1 MKFLITGSSGQLAK
15 AFINNFNKYSI
26 DYLAPTEQELDITNQ
41 SKIANIFTDF
51 KPDVIIN
58 CAAYTNV
65 EKAEQDPT
73 IAYLINK
80 TSVSYLIEETKKIN
94 AKFVHFSTDYVF
106 DGKKNDFYTESDI
119 PNPLNEYGKTKLA
132 GEEEALKYSNS
143 LVCRLSWVIGN
154 GQQNFL
160 YKLSNWAKAYK
171 TIKVSDDEISVPC
184 FTFDIVK
191 YILIAL
197 DNNLNG
203 LYHLTNSSK
212 ASRYELALE
221 YARLMNF
228 NNDIVPVPMSTFPS
242 QVKRPLYTA
251 MTNKKISKELNINI
265 PDWRESLKLFSAMVK
280 SNEY

>member
-15 AFINNFNKYSI
+15 AFINTFNKDSI
-26 DYLAPTEQELDITNQ
+26 DYLAPNEQELDITNQ
-41 SKIANIFTDF
+41 SKIANIFTEY
-51 KPDVIIN
+51 KPNFIIN

-73 IAYLINK
+73 TAYLINK

-94 AKFVHFSTDYVF
+94 AKFIHFSTDYVF

-160 YKLSNWAKAYK
+160 YKLSNWVKEHK

-191 YILIAL
+191 YTLIAL

-228 NNDIVPVPMSTFPS
+228 NNEIVPVPMSTFPS

-251 MTNKKISKELNINI
+251 MTNKKISQELNINI
-265 PDWRESLKLFSAMVK
+265 PDWRESLKLFSSMVK
-280 SNEY
+280 SNGY

>member
-15 AFINNFNKYSI
+15 AFINTFNKDSI
-26 DYLAPTEQELDITNQ
+26 DYLAPNEQELDITNQ
-41 SKIANIFTDF
+41 SKIANIFTEY
-51 KPDVIIN
+51 KPNFIIN

-73 IAYLINK
+73 TAYLINK
-80 TSVSYLIEETKKIN
+80 TSVSYLTEETKRIN
-94 AKFVHFSTDYVF
+94 AKFIHFSTDYVF

-160 YKLSNWAKAYK
+160 YKLSNWVQEHN

-228 NNDIVPVPMSTFPS
+228 SNEIVPVPMSTFPS

-251 MTNKKISKELNINI
+251 MANKKISKELNINI

-280 SNEY
+280 QNEY

>member
-15 AFINNFNKYSI
+15 AFINTFNKDSI
-26 DYLAPTEQELDITNQ
+26 DYLAPNEQELDITNQ
-41 SKIANIFTDF
+41 SKIANIFTEY
-51 KPDVIIN
+51 KPNFIIN

-73 IAYLINK
+73 TAYLINK
-80 TSVSYLIEETKKIN
+80 TSVSYLAEETKRIN
-94 AKFVHFSTDYVF
+94 AKFIHFSTDYVF

-160 YKLSNWAKAYK
+160 YKLSNWVQEHN

-228 NNDIVPVPMSTFPS
+228 SNEIVPVPMSTFPS

-251 MTNKKISKELNINI
+251 MANKKISKELNINI

-280 SNEY
+280 QNEY

>member
-15 AFINNFNKYSI
+15 AFINTFNKDSI

-41 SKIANIFTDF
+41 SKIANIFTEY
-51 KPDVIIN
+51 KPNFIIN

-73 IAYLINK
+73 TAYLINK
-80 TSVSYLIEETKKIN
+80 TSVSYLTEETKRIN
-94 AKFVHFSTDYVF
+94 AKFIHFSTDYVF

-160 YKLSNWAKAYK
+160 YKLSNWVKEHN

-228 NNDIVPVPMSTFPS
+228 SNEIVPVPMSTFPS

-251 MTNKKISKELNINI
+251 MANKKISKELNINI

-280 SNEY
+280 QNEY

>member
-1 MKFLITGSSGQLAK
+1 
-15 AFINNFNKYSI
+15 
-26 DYLAPTEQELDITNQ
+26 
-41 SKIANIFTDF
+41 
-51 KPDVIIN
+51 
-58 CAAYTNV
+58 
-65 EKAEQDPT
+65 
-73 IAYLINK
+73 INK
-80 TSVSYLIEETKKIN
+80 TSVSYLAEETKRIN
-94 AKFVHFSTDYVF
+94 AKFIHFSTDYVF

-160 YKLSNWAKAYK
+160 YKLSNWVKEHN

-228 NNDIVPVPMSTFPS
+228 SNEIVPVPMSTFPS

-251 MTNKKISKELNINI
+251 MANKKISKELNINI

-280 SNEY
+280 QNEY

>member
-15 AFINNFNKYSI
+15 AFINTFNKDSI

-41 SKIANIFTDF
+41 SKIANIFTEY
-51 KPDVIIN
+51 KPNFIIN

-73 IAYLINK
+73 TAYLINK
-80 TSVSYLIEETKKIN
+80 TSVSYLTEETKRIN
-94 AKFVHFSTDYVF
+94 AKFIHFSTDYVF

-160 YKLSNWAKAYK
+160 YKLSNWVQEHN

-228 NNDIVPVPMSTFPS
+228 SNEIVPVPMSTFPS

-251 MTNKKISKELNINI
+251 MANKKISKELNINI

-280 SNEY
+280 QNEY